1 MIAESFVAA
10 NPEGHLISVQRDPE
24 RAAARGSTIGS
35 VQLRYHSLQLIPVDL
50 IDELPGIWS
59 ALLGVVES
67 FGAEGRG
74 QARYPG
80 LDVEIVLESTG
91 GIAKFTV
98 GKVRHIVDAGELI
111 EAIGE
116 GALAYRR
123 FAGLC
128 A

>member
-10 NPEGHLISVQRDPE
+10 GAEGRLVSVQRDPE
-24 RAAARGSTIGS
+24 RAAALGATRGS

-50 IDELPGIWS
+50 IDELPGIWA
-59 ALLGVVES
+59 ALLAVVES
-67 FGAEGRG
+67 FGAKGRG
-74 QARYPG
+74 EARYPG

-91 GIAKFTV
+91 GLAKFTV
-98 GKVRHIVDAGELI
+98 GTVRHIVDAGELVD
-111 EAIGE
+111 AIGE